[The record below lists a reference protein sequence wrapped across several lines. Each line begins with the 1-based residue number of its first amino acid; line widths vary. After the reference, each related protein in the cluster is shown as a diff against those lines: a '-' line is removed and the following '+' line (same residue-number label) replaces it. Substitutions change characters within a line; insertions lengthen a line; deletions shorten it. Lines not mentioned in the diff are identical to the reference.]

1 MSAQPQVPFSS
12 PLVFWFPSSSS
23 STLAMSS
30 ILTSQG
36 VVLATAMAVSAGTV
50 ILLAFRHQKIFSV
63 TQFPLTPLRS
73 PRSCISSE
81 ERKREKKKKRVHFA
95 EDVVDPSGDSKEF
108 RKKHGIISSNSS
120 STSSSSSSPRFKKKS
135 GGGGKVT
142 GMPANRVALYNGIL
156 RDRVVHRLAY
166 SY

>member
-1 MSAQPQVPFSS
+1 MALQVCCWYYPFS
-12 PLVFWFPSSSS
+12 FWVSFI
-23 STLAMSS
+23 TTR
-30 ILTSQG
+30 I
-36 VVLATAMAVSAGTV
+36 TAKPTRRKQEWETRAPPEGS
-50 ILLAFRHQKIFSV
+50 K
-63 TQFPLTPLRS
+63 
-73 PRSCISSE
+73 